1 MLDFCVGNLEEDIR
15 SRRVY
20 LCNLY
25 GSVTNVWDIKQTDLL
40 IAKLEAYRSEADA
53 LKYIKSYLINRE
65 QRVRVNKNFN
75 EWERIIAGVP
85 QGSIIV
91 HLLFNIFLNK
101 LFLFG
106 SNSSFRNYA
115 DHNKLYISGDNSKNC
130 IVLIAGKCHFMCLGN
145 NTKKWDFF
153 IQC

>member
-25 GSVTNVWDIKQTDLL
+25 GSVINVWDIKQTDLL

-115 DHNKLYISGDNSKNC
+115 DHNKLYISGDNSKKIRINYAK
-130 IVLIAGKCHFMCLGN
+130 VLI
-145 NTKKWDFF
+145 
-153 IQC
+153 

>member
-101 LFLFG
+101 HFLFG

-115 DHNKLYISGDNSKNC
+115 DHNKLYISGDNSKKIRINYAK
-130 IVLIAGKCHFMCLGN
+130 VLI
-145 NTKKWDFF
+145 
-153 IQC
+153 

>member
-115 DHNKLYISGDNSKNC
+115 DHNKLYISGDNSKKIRINYAK
-130 IVLIAGKCHFMCLGN
+130 VLI
-145 NTKKWDFF
+145 
-153 IQC
+153 

>member
-1 MLDFCVGNLEEDIR
+1 M
-15 SRRVY
+15 
-20 LCNLY
+20 CNLY

-85 QGSIIV
+85 QGSIVV

-115 DHNKLYISGDNSKNC
+115 DHNKLYISGDNSKKIRINYAK
-130 IVLIAGKCHFMCLGN
+130 VLI
-145 NTKKWDFF
+145 
-153 IQC
+153 

>member
-25 GSVTNVWDIKQTDLL
+25 GSVINVWDIKQTDLL

-75 EWERIIAGVP
+75 EWERIITGVP

-106 SNSSFRNYA
+106 SNSSLLNYA
-115 DHNKLYISGDNSKNC
+115 DHNTLYISGDNLKKIKINYAK
-130 IVLIAGKCHFMCLGN
+130 VLI
-145 NTKKWDFF
+145 
-153 IQC
+153 

>member
-25 GSVTNVWDIKQTDLL
+25 GSVTKVWDIKQTDLL

-115 DHNKLYISGDNSKNC
+115 DHNKLYISGDNSKKIRINYAK
-130 IVLIAGKCHFMCLGN
+130 VLI
-145 NTKKWDFF
+145 
-153 IQC
+153 

>member
-25 GSVTNVWDIKQTDLL
+25 GSVINVWDIKQTDLL

-85 QGSIIV
+85 QGSIII

-106 SNSSFRNYA
+106 SNSSFCNYA
-115 DHNKLYISGDNSKNC
+115 DHNKLYISGDNSKKIRINYAK
-130 IVLIAGKCHFMCLGN
+130 VLI
-145 NTKKWDFF
+145 
-153 IQC
+153 

>member
-1 MLDFCVGNLEEDIR
+1 MLDFCVGNLKEDIR

-106 SNSSFRNYA
+106 SNSSSRNYA
-115 DHNKLYISGDNSKNC
+115 DHNKLYISGDNSKKIRINYAK
-130 IVLIAGKCHFMCLGN
+130 VLI
-145 NTKKWDFF
+145 
-153 IQC
+153 

>member
-1 MLDFCVGNLEEDIR
+1 M
-15 SRRVY
+15 
-20 LCNLY
+20 
-25 GSVTNVWDIKQTDLL
+25 

-75 EWERIIAGVP
+75 EWERIITGVP

-106 SNSSFRNYA
+106 SNSSLLNYA
-115 DHNKLYISGDNSKNC
+115 DHNTLYISGDNLKKIKINYAK
-130 IVLIAGKCHFMCLGN
+130 VLI
-145 NTKKWDFF
+145 
-153 IQC
+153 

>member
-85 QGSIIV
+85 QGSIII

-115 DHNKLYISGDNSKNC
+115 DHNKLYISGDNSKKIRINYAK
-130 IVLIAGKCHFMCLGN
+130 VLI
-145 NTKKWDFF
+145 
-153 IQC
+153 

>member
-65 QRVRVNKNFN
+65 QRVSVNKNFN

-115 DHNKLYISGDNSKNC
+115 DHNKLYISGDNSKKIRINYAK
-130 IVLIAGKCHFMCLGN
+130 VLI
-145 NTKKWDFF
+145 
-153 IQC
+153 

>member
-25 GSVTNVWDIKQTDLL
+25 GSVINVWDIKQTDLL

-85 QGSIIV
+85 QGSIII

-115 DHNKLYISGDNSKNC
+115 DHNKLYISGDNSKKIRINYAK
-130 IVLIAGKCHFMCLGN
+130 VLI
-145 NTKKWDFF
+145 
-153 IQC
+153 

>member
-20 LCNLY
+20 LCSLY

-115 DHNKLYISGDNSKNC
+115 DHNKLYISGDNSKKIRINYAK
-130 IVLIAGKCHFMCLGN
+130 VLI
-145 NTKKWDFF
+145 
-153 IQC
+153 

>member
-106 SNSSFRNYA
+106 SNSTFRNYA
-115 DHNKLYISGDNSKNC
+115 DHNKLYISGDNSKKIRINYAK
-130 IVLIAGKCHFMCLGN
+130 VLI
-145 NTKKWDFF
+145 
-153 IQC
+153 

>member
-1 MLDFCVGNLEEDIR
+1 MLHFCVGNLEEDIR

-25 GSVTNVWDIKQTDLL
+25 GSVTNVWHIKQTDLL

-75 EWERIIAGVP
+75 EWERIITGVP

-106 SNSSFRNYA
+106 SNSSLLNYA
-115 DHNKLYISGDNSKNC
+115 DHNTLYISGDNLKKIKINYAK
-130 IVLIAGKCHFMCLGN
+130 VLI
-145 NTKKWDFF
+145 
-153 IQC
+153 

>member
-85 QGSIIV
+85 QGSIVV

-115 DHNKLYISGDNSKNC
+115 DHNKLYISGDSSKKIRINYAK
-130 IVLIAGKCHFMCLGN
+130 VLI
-145 NTKKWDFF
+145 
-153 IQC
+153 

>member
-85 QGSIIV
+85 QGSIVV

-115 DHNKLYISGDNSKNC
+115 DHNKLYISGDNSKKIRINYAK
-130 IVLIAGKCHFMCLGN
+130 VLI
-145 NTKKWDFF
+145 
-153 IQC
+153 